1 MHNNHKRSKYL
12 KISKS
17 IKEFMFEKICFFN
30 TKKKKTKTRIQQTLK
45 NNSNKYAQNQKIINN

>member
-30 TKKKKTKTRIQQTLK
+30 TKKKNK
-45 NNSNKYAQNQKIINN
+45 NAYTANT